1 MKLLEGKS
9 TLVTGAMKG
18 IGKEIALEYARQGAR
33 VAFTYLEMV
42 PPVEAL
48 LAELKALGAEC
59 MAIEANAASMEAN
72 QKAIDAV
79 VAQFGSID
87 VIVNNA
93 GITMDNL
100 LLRMTEE
107 QFDTVI
113 RVNMYSVFY
122 NTKAALR
129 QLLKQ
134 KSGSIINISSIVGVT
149 GNAGQANYAASKGG
163 MIAFTKSVAKEVASR
178 GIRAN
183 VVAPGFIATE
193 MTEKLPAADL
203 ENWLKSVPLGRPGST
218 KDIANLCVFLGC
230 DMSNYITGQ
239 VIHVDG
245 GMHM

>member
-1 MKLLEGKS
+1 MKLLAGKS

-18 IGKEIALEYARQGAR
+18 IGKEIALEYARQGAK

-59 MAIEANAASMEAN
+59 IAIEANAASMEAN

-107 QFDTVI
+107 QFDTVV

-149 GNAGQANYAASKGG
+149 GNAGQANYAASKRHDCLHQVGG
-163 MIAFTKSVAKEVASR
+163 QGSCVPWHPRQCGRSR
-178 GIRAN
+178 LHRHR
-183 VVAPGFIATE
+183 
-193 MTEKLPAADL
+193 D
-203 ENWLKSVPLGRPGST
+203 
-218 KDIANLCVFLGC
+218 D
-230 DMSNYITGQ
+230 
-239 VIHVDG
+239 
-245 GMHM
+245 